1 MSEMISRVARTLVI
15 GVAGAILCLSA
26 GAQENAKPASASTAE
41 HVLAQKVFLSGVP
54 NFGQVTPSLFRGAQ
68 PTDDGF
74 GALAKM
80 GVGIVVDLRGDSD
93 NERERVTK
101 LGMQYVAIPSQCSHM
116 TDEGI
121 AKFLTILRDNPD
133 KKVFVHC
140 KYGVDRTGMMVAAYR
155 ISLGWTAEESR
166 REMESFGFSLK
177 HRMVCHGLGS
187 FESNFP
193 NAFANSTAFEDL
205 RPSTLSVTAPNQ
217 QASASQTKE

>member
-1 MSEMISRVARTLVI
+1 MSEMTSRVARMLAI
-15 GVAGAILCLSA
+15 GVVGAFLCLSA

-41 HVLAQKVFLSGVP
+41 HILAQKVILSGVP

-187 FESNFP
+187 FQSNFP
-193 NAFANSTAFEDL
+193 DAFANSAAFENL
-205 RPSTLSVTAPNQ
+205 RPSAVSASAPNQ
-217 QASASQTKE
+217 QASPSETKQ

>member
-1 MSEMISRVARTLVI
+1 MISRVARTLAI

-26 GAQENAKPASASTAE
+26 GAQENAKPASSPAAE
-41 HVLAQKVFLSGVP
+41 HVLAQKVILSGVP

-68 PTDDGF
+68 PTDNGF

-101 LGMQYVAIPSQCSHM
+101 LGMQYVEIPSQCSHM

-155 ISLGWTAEESR
+155 ISQGWTAEESR

-193 NAFANSTAFEDL
+193 DAFANSAAFENL
-205 RPSTLSVTAPNQ
+205 RPSAVSASAPNQ
-217 QASASQTKE
+217 QASPSQTKQ